1 MQTNSANQPIL
12 TTNAADVADSSNPA
26 WTWSS
31 GVLDQVIATCIERGY
46 IVEGGYKLERVRI
59 ENGEGYYNLYAT
71 TNQAPL
77 TANYKAKDLP
87 LYLVTINCK
96 TGYFRGNG
104 NDHTV
109 R

>member
-12 TTNAADVADSSNPA
+12 ATDAADVADSSNPA

-104 NDHTV
+104 NDHTL